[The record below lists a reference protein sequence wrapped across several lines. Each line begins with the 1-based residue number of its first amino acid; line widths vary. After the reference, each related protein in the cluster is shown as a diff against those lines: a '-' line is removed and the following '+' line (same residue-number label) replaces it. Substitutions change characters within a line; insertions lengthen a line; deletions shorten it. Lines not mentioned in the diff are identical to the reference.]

1 MSTAMVKLKEESANE
16 NKTRSQTNRLWVD
29 VEAPV
34 EKRVVKSF
42 LSSFRFQL
50 IEWKFSRESVSF
62 DVDSGTLKVEG
73 KDVVKAGVDGD
84 ELRLTWLDSTW
95 GGWDLLQKSNELEAI
110 LKLQNG
116 RLASSRAN
124 KSKVQ
129 ARAWANDGAYGTQTQ
144 FHPMPFVWVSLI
156 GIVGFIIFQLEH
168 LFVVAG
174 TSGALLI

>member
-1 MSTAMVKLKEESANE
+1 
-16 NKTRSQTNRLWVD
+16 LWVD

-124 KSKVQ
+124 KSK
-129 ARAWANDGAYGTQTQ
+129 GAGKGLGQ
-144 FHPMPFVWVSLI
+144 
-156 GIVGFIIFQLEH
+156 
-168 LFVVAG
+168 
-174 TSGALLI
+174 